1 MNNHKKFRLIG
12 RFGVPLLAL
21 AVHGMAQAYTL
32 EIGETTADIYGYA
45 KLDIIHDL
53 DADLGNSAN
62 RTLIRLD
69 DQAGSDGHTT
79 LHAFQSRLGFSTAT
93 PAGDSVLN

>member
-1 MNNHKKFRLIG
+1 MTTHNKIKQAGLFSTAT
-12 RFGVPLLAL
+12 LAL
-21 AVHGMAQAYTL
+21 AIAGASQAYEL
-32 EIGETTADIYGYA
+32 QVGETTANIYGYA

-69 DQAGSDGHTT
+69 DQAG
-79 LHAFQSRLGFSTAT
+79 
-93 PAGDSVLN
+93 